1 MSNSCIKR
9 ENIVRIVFILFGISV
24 VNYFAYKSQLNSKS
38 VKPSPDNYKR
48 LLSPRIISVSDN
60 ANEKKIDLEKISTE
74 SALFLYRKQLGRMNK
89 NGYIEVKTLNAGPV
103 WYDNS
108 HAPRHHGFV
117 EKLRGRPSWEPDTF
131 ADFNHWLPK
140 HKYYVGFGTW
150 IGVTLFYATQCVT
163 NAVGFEG
170 DPVAFAIVQ
179 TNLKWNKHRTWYNHT
194 HVYPVAVL
202 QGSAQKSEGDVV
214 AMRSSSAGGSCSF
227 VGDAKTKQWCGNVGT
242 SWEIKGYTLP
252 HLLNLTD
259 IPVSNET
266 FIKIDV
272 ESYEWDLIP
281 SWIEWLKNIAN
292 KPTMRISFHNDRRCG
307 PQEMFDKLL
316 AFSKLYKGVWM
327 DGKKTT
333 LSNSFNLSNCLIRT
347 LDFSDHEY

>member
-1 MSNSCIKR
+1 
-9 ENIVRIVFILFGISV
+9 
-24 VNYFAYKSQLNSKS
+24 VNYFGFNSQLNSKS
-38 VKPSPDNYKR
+38 VKPSPEKHR
-48 LLSPRIISVSDN
+48 GLFSPKIISTSKN
-60 ANEKKIDLEKISTE
+60 AKEIKIDLAKISTE
-74 SALFLYRKQLGRMNK
+74 SALLFYRKTLGQMNK

-103 WYDNS
+103 SYSSS
-108 HAPRHHGFV
+108 HAPRHPGFL
-117 EKLRGRPSWEPDTF
+117 EKLRGNPTWEPDTF
-131 ADFNHWLPK
+131 EDFNYWLPK

-150 IGVTLFYATQCVT
+150 IGVTLFYATQFVDK
-163 NAVGFEG
+163 AIGFEG
-170 DPVAFAIVQ
+170 DPVAFAMVQ
-179 TNLKWNKHRTWYNHT
+179 TNLNLNKHRAWYNHT

-202 QGSAQKSEGDVV
+202 QGSSQKSAGDVIT
-214 AMRSSSAGGSCSF
+214 MRSSSAGGSCSF

-281 SWIEWLKNIAN
+281 SWVDWLKQFHT
-292 KPTMRISFHNDRRCG
+292 KPTMRISFHNNRRCG
-307 PQEMFDKLL
+307 PQELFDKLL
-316 AFSKLYKGVWM
+316 TFSKLYKTVWM

-333 LSNSFNLSNCLIRT
+333 LLNSFNLSNCFIRT